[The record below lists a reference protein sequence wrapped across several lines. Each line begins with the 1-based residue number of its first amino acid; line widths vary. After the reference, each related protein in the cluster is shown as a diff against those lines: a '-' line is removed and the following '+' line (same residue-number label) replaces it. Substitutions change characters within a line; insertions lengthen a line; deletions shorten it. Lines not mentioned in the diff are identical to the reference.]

1 MRDILLLEETTSTF
15 TYTLSEA
22 QIQENYA
29 RRENSHQTF
38 QYIFIFLAHMKTTAE
53 KCMRNFKLARIW
65 RTSDI
70 RYLN

>member
-1 MRDILLLEETTSTF
+1 MNERHFIIRGTTSTLYYLKLKF
-15 TYTLSEA
+15 K
-22 QIQENYA
+22 
-29 RRENSHQTF
+29 QTTQGEKILTKHF
-38 QYIFIFLAHMKTTAE
+38 NIFIFLAHMKTTAE